1 MICGS
6 MAVMIC
12 GSMTVVI
19 CDSMAVMIC
28 GSMTVIAPRDDSD
41 DDDDDNG
48 DDGHEHQM
56 VWEQSLGRA
65 SAHAWWR
72 ERGGER
78 NIFTYI

>member
-1 MICGS
+1 MWLDDRDD
-6 MAVMIC
+6 MWLA
-12 GSMTVVI
+12 
-19 CDSMAVMIC
+19 DRDD
-28 GSMTVIAPRDDSD
+28 RDDSD

-48 DDGHEHQM
+48 DDGHEQKM